1 MSREIIWNLA
11 ALAFAAK
18 EGSLVLRERKKSMF
32 FF

>member
-1 MSREIIWNLA
+1 LA